1 MNKPNKKINFI
12 IAYLTT
18 MFEYARINLIK
29 TLNEGYDMNTLKI
42 MQDTDTMSPRE
53 WDNIGQM
60 VCFHKR
66 YTLGDEHSYDSDDYN
81 SWDEFEK
88 ALHKEHDIAVILPL
102 YLYDHSGIT
111 MKTTGFSCR
120 WDSGQVGFIFV
131 TKDKVRKEY
140 NVKRI
145 SKSLL
150 DKVESLLKSEVYTYD
165 QYLTGDTYFFEL
177 VDENGNTLD
186 SCCGFFGRD
195 PKENGMS
202 DYVDLESCKVE
213 YVD

>member
-1 MNKPNKKINFI
+1 
-12 IAYLTT
+12 

-42 MQDTDTMSPRE
+42 MQDTYAMSPRE

-111 MKTTGFSCR
+111 MKTTGFSCG

-165 QYLTGDTYFFEL
+165 QYLTGDTYWFEL

-186 SCCGFFGRD
+186 SCGGFFGRD